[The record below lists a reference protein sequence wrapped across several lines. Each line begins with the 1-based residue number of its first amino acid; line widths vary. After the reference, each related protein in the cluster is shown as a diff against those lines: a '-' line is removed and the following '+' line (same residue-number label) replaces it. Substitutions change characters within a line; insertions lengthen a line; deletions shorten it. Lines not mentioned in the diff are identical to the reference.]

1 MCFKNFIVLSTLI
14 ISINSKSYINP
25 QNSDDIISEEEA
37 ESWRNFA
44 ANDVHKLTF
53 TKICQELGVSSL
65 GVSNK
70 THRRFKRF
78 YSTEE
83 FTGHLQD
90 LFKYACFNGDLL
102 SCGVTLARILP
113 YRFYINT
120 NNVID
125 KVLGKAGPSESRKV
139 TLKLIAKKINLIET
153 QIRHHN
159 EFRKMEDSYSEN
171 KKNLLQ
177 LQLLHVYTTL
187 CQHYQNQEAESTD
200 DIQD

>member
-1 MCFKNFIVLSTLI
+1 MCFKYFILLSMLI
-14 ISINSKSYINP
+14 ISINSMSYINLE
-25 QNSDDIISEEEA
+25 NSDDIISEAEA
-37 ESWRNFA
+37 ENFA

-53 TKICQELGVSSL
+53 TKICQELVVL
-65 GVSNK
+65 NE
-70 THRRFKRF
+70 TQRRFKR
-78 YSTEE
+78 YSTED

-102 SCGVTLARILP
+102 SCGVTLAKILP

-125 KVLGKAGPSESRKV
+125 KVLGKAGTSESRKV
-139 TLKLIAKKINLIET
+139 TLKLIVKKINLIQT

-159 EFRKMEDSYSEN
+159 KFIEMEDSYSKH

-177 LQLLHVYTTL
+177 LQLLHFYTTL
-187 CQHYQNQEAESTD
+187 CQHYQKQEA

>member
-1 MCFKNFIVLSTLI
+1 MCFKNFIVLSMLI

-25 QNSDDIISEEEA
+25 QNSDDIVSEEEA

-53 TKICQELGVSSL
+53 GKICQELGVSSL

-70 THRRFKRF
+70 AHRRFKRF

-102 SCGVTLARILP
+102 SCGVTLAKILP

-120 NNVID
+120 NNVVD

-159 EFRKMEDSYSEN
+159 EFIEMEDSYSEN

-187 CQHYQNQEAESTD
+187 CQHYQKQEAESTD
-200 DIQD
+200 IQD

>member
-1 MCFKNFIVLSTLI
+1 MCFKNFIVLSMLFT
-14 ISINSKSYINP
+14 SINSKSYINP

-70 THRRFKRF
+70 THGRFKRF

-102 SCGVTLARILP
+102 SCGVTLAKILP

-159 EFRKMEDSYSEN
+159 EFIEMEDSNSEN

-187 CQHYQNQEAESTD
+187 CQHYQTQEAEATEN
-200 DIQD
+200 QE